1 VFVPR
6 PALDQAEGSGSAT
19 PAPPALAL
27 RTTPGHLI
35 RRAQQVHTS
44 LWSVELDGNLTG
56 PQYALLS
63 ALSRTGGLDQGA
75 AGRMASLDKST
86 AADVVARLERN
97 GWIRRDRDPA
107 DGRRNTLM
115 LSQVARAALRGI
127 TSQVQTVQQRLL
139 EPLEAARQVRFTELL
154 ATVSYAGAPVPE
166 RTSDES
172 LALGLGTTPGHLLRR
187 AEQVHGTLWVSHVGD
202 IATPAQ
208 YALLSALAW
217 RPDTDQRAA
226 GGMASLDKSS
236 AADVVARLIRRGWI
250 MSTQDPTDRR
260 RKRLELSPSAL
271 RMLAGVTP
279 VVRSVQDDL
288 LRPLRSD
295 DRAELV
301 ELLHDVAY
309 RSDRPT
315 GSAHSR

>member
-1 VFVPR
+1 VHDDVGIPV
-6 PALDQAEGSGSAT
+6 ALTE
-19 PAPPALAL
+19 
-27 RTTPGHLI
+27 
-35 RRAQQVHTS
+35 RRA
-44 LWSVELDGNLTG
+44 E
-56 PQYALLS
+56 
-63 ALSRTGGLDQGA
+63 
-75 AGRMASLDKST
+75 
-86 AADVVARLERN
+86 
-97 GWIRRDRDPA
+97 
-107 DGRRNTLM
+107 
-115 LSQVARAALRGI
+115 
-127 TSQVQTVQQRLL
+127 QQRLL
-139 EPLEAARQVRFTELL
+139 EPLEAARQVRFIGLL

-166 RTSDES
+166 RTSDEC

-187 AEQVHGTLWVSHVGD
+187 AEQVHGTLWVSQVGD

-250 MSTQDPTDRR
+250 TSTQDPTDRR

-271 RMLAGVTP
+271 RLLARVTP
-279 VVRSVQDDL
+279 AVRSVQDDL

-301 ELLHDVAY
+301 ESTRLPL
-309 RSDRPT
+309 T
-315 GSAHSR
+315 NAHANGAAVSSSSQSQRCAVSTLAGD